1 MKVFLGGTC
10 AETTWRN
17 ELKPLLTIDYFDP
30 VVKDWTPECQA
41 EEERQKRICEFSLY
55 VITPVMK
62 GVFSI
67 AEAVND
73 SIKRFKGETILH
85 VLGYEYEWGK
95 LQFKSLEAVTNLVG
109 KNGGKIWP
117 SCVFGPSYIT
127 SNKDRLQQV
136 ANYLNDKG

>member
-41 EEERQKRICEFSLY
+41 EEERQKRICELSLY
-55 VITPVMK
+55 ILTPKMK
-62 GVFSI
+62 GVFSV
-67 AEAVND
+67 AEVIND
-73 SIKRFKGETILH
+73 SIKNNVGNTVFC
-85 VLGYEYEWGK
+85 VLGKDDDWPKFQY
-95 LQFKSLEAVTNLVG
+95 KSLDAVSDRVRR
-109 KNGGKIWP
+109 NGGVCLWEYHRG
-117 SCVFGPSYIT
+117 SRAET
-127 SNKDRLQQV
+127 LQDV